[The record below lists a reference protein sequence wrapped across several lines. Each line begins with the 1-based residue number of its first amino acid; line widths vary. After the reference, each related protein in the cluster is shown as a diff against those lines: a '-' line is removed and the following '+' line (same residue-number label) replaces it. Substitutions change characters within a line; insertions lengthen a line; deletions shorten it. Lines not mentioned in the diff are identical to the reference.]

1 MTVSELFTLTIGMMG
16 MNADN
21 ASTYAGPFLQQL
33 NMILAQTFKLE
44 NNVRL
49 YNELALLTTIP
60 RVTATTDT
68 LTYQDELLFNVV
80 PWGVAQLM
88 SLSDDDTIKAGF
100 FGMRYSDEANRA
112 SRFIR
117 GDITDYY
124 STQEEE
130 EA

>member
-117 GDITDYY
+117 SDITDYY